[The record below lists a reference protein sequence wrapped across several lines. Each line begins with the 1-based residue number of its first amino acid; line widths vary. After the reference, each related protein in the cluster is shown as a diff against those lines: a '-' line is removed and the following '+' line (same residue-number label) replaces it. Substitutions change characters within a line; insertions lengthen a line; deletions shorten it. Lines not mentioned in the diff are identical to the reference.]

1 MLSTTSHQCVF
12 EHRCQYSTKSP
23 HTRVW
28 VSNQMKSAPKSSS
41 SHRSRNTSRISTDC
55 RSLSSSSSP
64 SSSSS
69 SVSSKRVDGRQE
81 QRRQAFLKKI
91 EQRRDNRRWE
101 CRGDQ
106 VGVLSNKIISS
117 VAHVAPRKDS
127 PEGLCFTTKEV
138 GRTPNQISSRTS
150 HNL

>member
-1 MLSTTSHQCVF
+1 MLSTTSHQYVF
-12 EHRCQYSTKSP
+12 EHRRQYSTKSP

-28 VSNQMKSAPKSSS
+28 VSNQMKSAPRSHS
-41 SHRSRNTSRISTDC
+41 SHRSRNTSGISTDC
-55 RSLSSSSSP
+55 QSLSSSSP
-64 SSSSS
+64 SSSL
-69 SVSSKRVDGRQE
+69 SSKRLDGRQE

-91 EQRRDNRRWE
+91 EQGRDNRRWE

-106 VGVLSNKIISS
+106 VRMLSNEIISS